1 MFSRKALL
9 QAAILP
15 IFLTIAIFLSLPE
28 KPPEDPLDI
37 AAVSLAAVEAETSA
51 SLAKVFSERDY
62 AWPPAG
68 SVPAIAVQFLPGDL
82 GLQTADQRKALF
94 FQSLLP
100 LILAEDRRLRTL
112 REHAQRL
119 DAELRAGRVIDKR
132 DQALLTRLFERFRID
147 GALTDRVARERLLG
161 RLDTVP
167 VSLALAQAA
176 KESGWG
182 TSRFSREANN
192 LFGQWTWDESV
203 GVVPAN
209 RREGST
215 HFVRRFP
222 DLRSAVRYYIWNLNV
237 GHAYVEFR
245 RERQRQ
251 RETERELDG
260 LALASTLT
268 RYSERGEV
276 YAREIRG
283 MIRFNGLQV
292 LDSQPD
298 LKLAATR

>member
-1 MFSRKALL
+1 MSSRKPLL
-9 QAAILP
+9 QASILP
-15 IFLTIAIFLSLPE
+15 IFLIIAIVLSLPE
-28 KPPEDPLDI
+28 RPPEDPLDV
-37 AAVSLAAVEAETSA
+37 AAVRLATVETETSA
-51 SLAKVFSERDY
+51 SLADVFDERDY

-68 SVPAIAVQFLPGDL
+68 PVPAIALQSLPGDL
-82 GLQTADQRKALF
+82 DQLTIEQRKALF

-100 LILAEDRRLRTL
+100 LVLAESQRLQTL
-112 REHAQRL
+112 RERAQWL

-132 DQALLTRLFERFRID
+132 GQALLTRLFERYRID
-147 GALTDRVARERLLG
+147 GELTDRSARERLLR

-203 GVVPAN
+203 GVVPAK
-209 RREGST
+209 RREGSS

-222 DLRSAVRYYIWNLNV
+222 DLRSAVRYYLWNLNV
-237 GHAYVEFR
+237 GQAYVDFR
-245 RERQRQ
+245 RERHRQ
-251 RETERELDG
+251 REAGQDLDG

-276 YAREIRG
+276 YTREIRG
-283 MIRFNGLQV
+283 MIRFNELQA
-292 LDSQPD
+292 LDRRAD
-298 LKLAATR
+298 LQLAAR

>member
-1 MFSRKALL
+1 MSSRKPLL
-9 QAAILP
+9 QASILP
-15 IFLTIAIFLSLPE
+15 IFLIIAIVLSLPE
-28 KPPEDPLDI
+28 RPPEDPLDV
-37 AAVSLAAVEAETSA
+37 AAVRLAKVETETSA
-51 SLAKVFSERDY
+51 SLADVFDERDY
-62 AWPPAG
+62 TWPPAG
-68 SVPAIAVQFLPGDL
+68 PVPAIALQSLPGDL
-82 GLQTADQRKALF
+82 DQLTIEQRKALF

-100 LILAEDRRLRTL
+100 LVLAESQRLQTL
-112 REHAQRL
+112 RERAQWL

-132 DQALLTRLFERFRID
+132 GQALLTRLFERYRID
-147 GALTDRVARERLLG
+147 GELTDRSARERLLR

-209 RREGST
+209 RREGSS

-222 DLRSAVRYYIWNLNV
+222 DLRSAVRYYVWNLNV
-237 GHAYVEFR
+237 GQAYVDFR
-245 RERQRQ
+245 RERHRQ
-251 RETERELDG
+251 REAGQDLDG

-276 YAREIRG
+276 YTREIRG
-283 MIRFNGLQV
+283 MIRFNELQA
-292 LDSQPD
+292 LDRRAD
-298 LKLAATR
+298 LQLAAR

>member
-1 MFSRKALL
+1 MFSRKQLL

-15 IFLTIAIFLSLPE
+15 VFLTIAIILSLPE
-28 KPPEDPLDI
+28 KPPRDPLEV
-37 AAVSLAAVEAETSA
+37 AAVDLIEIEVETSDSLAR
-51 SLAKVFSERDY
+51 VFSERGY
-62 AWPPAG
+62 EWPPAG
-68 SVPAIAVQFLPGDL
+68 PVPPLALQFLPGDL
-82 GLQTADQRKALF
+82 GQLRSDQRKALF

-100 LILAEDRRLRTL
+100 LVLAENQRLRTL
-112 REHAQRL
+112 RERAQWL
-119 DAELRAGRVIDKR
+119 DVELSAGRVIDQR
-132 DQALLTRLFERFRID
+132 DQALLARLFERYRIE
-147 GALTDRVARERLLG
+147 GELTDRAARKRLMG

-167 VSLALAQAA
+167 VSLALGQAA

-209 RREGST
+209 RREGGT

-237 GHAYVEFR
+237 GHAYGDFR
-245 RERQRQ
+245 RERQSQ
-251 RETERELDG
+251 REAGQELDG

-276 YAREIRG
+276 YTREIRG
-283 MIRFNGLQV
+283 MIRFNGLQL
-292 LDSQPD
+292 LDEQPD
-298 LKLAATR
+298 LQLAASR